1 MKVTCVCMH
10 YLPASDANDTR
21 TNLQNRIMKH
31 PKHKSFVDKSI
42 GAALSAIEVYN
53 KPDFKYREETF
64 SILMINSWELLLKA
78 KISKENNGD
87 LKSIYVMINKV
98 GVKGNKLKTLTPD
111 LNRSLN
117 PMTIGLK
124 KCLEICEQEP
134 INLNATVK
142 ENIFLLMEIRDTAIH
157 FQHADLYLSKKV
169 FEIGTAS
176 LKNYLTLINEW
187 FKYDLSVYNFFLM
200 PMTFFHEFEAIK
212 SYSINSNKDQIENL
226 LKYISE
232 REQETPSDENKDF
245 NISLKLETKF
255 VKSTSTESLHVNYS
269 TDPEAIKI
277 NIQEEDALKNHPYDY
292 DKLTIALKNR
302 YTDFK
307 ANKKYHDIRKPL
319 KKIKKYCKTRLLDP
333 HNSKSAKKD
342 WYGTEIFKEFDK
354 HYSKKT

>member
-1 MKVTCVCMH
+1 
-10 YLPASDANDTR
+10 L
-21 TNLQNRIMKH
+21 KH
-31 PKHKSFVDKSI
+31 PKHKPFVDKSI

-78 KISKENNGD
+78 KIIKENNGD
-87 LKSIYVMINKV
+87 LKSIYVLINKV
-98 GVKGNKLKTLTPD
+98 GKKGNKLSSLIPD

-117 PMTIGLK
+117 PKTIGLP
-124 KCLEICEQEP
+124 KCLNICEQAP
-134 INLNATVK
+134 IKLNQTVK

-176 LKNYLTLINEW
+176 LKNYLTLITEW

-212 SYSINSNKDQIENL
+212 SFSVNSNKDQIENL

-232 REQETPSDENKDF
+232 KEKEAPSDENKDF

-255 VKSTSTESLHVNYS
+255 VKSTSTESLLVNYS
-269 TDPEAIKI
+269 TDSDAIKV
-277 NIQEEDALKNHPYDY
+277 NVQEEDALKNYPYDY
-292 DKLTIALKNR
+292 NKLINTLNKR
-302 YTDFK
+302 YSDFK
-307 ANKKYHDIRKPL
+307 VNKKYHDIRKPL
-319 KKIKKYCKTRLLDP
+319 MKIKKYCKTRLLDP
-333 HNSKSAKKD
+333 NNSKSPKKD
-342 WYGTEIFKEFDK
+342 WYGAEIFKEFDK
-354 HYSKKT
+354 HYTIKT